1 MRLRRIAIGLAAFVV
16 VFGVLAVVLRWW
28 VKRRMGPPPPA
39 PIVVVLPEVPADNGY
54 DVFVSAV
61 ATYVDTGVD
70 LSTEPGVPITAEQ
83 RDALRQNEEV
93 LAELR
98 RGLEKECVVPLGSV
112 PVSAPPAQGG
122 MARWQAF
129 RELTR
134 LLVVE
139 SRLASDDG
147 RYAAAVPPLLDGLR
161 FGAKLEVGA
170 DIGGWRVVRAIQ
182 AIPLRELRRL
192 GECQHLGEA
201 ELAWALQIL
210 AEVEANTPPIAEILE
225 AECRTMAA
233 SVGSQAWGRSGRVVG
248 LDAET
253 VAAAVR
259 VERDEAVRLSQK
271 SYAEVRAAIE
281 SAPRRWTLS
290 PSKALARM
298 IGPGFRR
305 TVPIDFH
312 RRSERRGAQ
321 VLLAIELYRLR
332 HGKVPES
339 LQQLESLDI
348 PGVKL
353 SIIDPLTEKPYIYRV
368 QNGDYFLYS
377 VGMDLKDDGGR
388 KDSINADKPGDLLF
402 HTPSK

>member
-28 VKRRMGPPPPA
+28 VKRRMGPPPP

-54 DVFVSAV
+54 DLFVSAV
-61 ATYVDTGVD
+61 AIYVDTGVD

-112 PVSAPPAQGG
+112 PVSAPPGQGG
-122 MARWQAF
+122 IARWQAF

-170 DIGGWRVVRAIQ
+170 DIGGWHIARAIQ

-271 SYAEVRAAIE
+271 PYAEVRAAIE

-298 IGPGFRR
+298 IGPGFRK
-305 TVPIDFH
+305 TVAVDF
-312 RRSERRGAQ
+312 RRHSERHGTQ
-321 VLLAIELYRLR
+321 VLFAVELYHLR
-332 HGKVPES
+332 HGKLPQS
-339 LQQLESLDI
+339 LRDLESLDI

-353 SIIDPLTEKPYIYRV
+353 SIIDPLTEKPYIYRI
-368 QNGDYFLYS
+368 QDGDYFLYS
-377 VGMDLKDDGGR
+377 VGPDLTDHGGAER
-388 KDSINADKPGDLLF
+388 IYGTQKPWDVVF
-402 HTPSK
+402 HAPSR

>member
-28 VKRRMGPPPPA
+28 VKRRMGPPPL

-122 MARWQAF
+122 IARWQAF

-161 FGAKLEVGA
+161 FGAKLEAGA
-170 DIGGWRVVRAIQ
+170 DIGGWHVARAIQ
-182 AIPLRELRRL
+182 SIPLRELRRL

-233 SVGSQAWGRSGRVVG
+233 SVGSQASGRSARVVG

-290 PSKALARM
+290 PSRAVAQM
-298 IGPGFRR
+298 MGPGFRK
-305 TVPIDFH
+305 TVAVDF
-312 RRSERRGAQ
+312 RRHSERRGAQ
-321 VLLAIELYRLR
+321 VLLAIELYRLK
-332 HGKVPES
+332 HGKLPES
-339 LQQLESLDI
+339 LQQLEGLEI
-348 PGVKL
+348 PGVEL

-377 VGMDLKDDGGR
+377 IGMDLKDDGGL
-388 KDSINADKPGDLLF
+388 KQSYDADKPGDLLF
-402 HTPSK
+402 HTPEK